1 MTKRQ
6 SDDFNPSSATENI
19 PHLRDQE
26 FVGGFF
32 LTSKEFETVENYDP
46 VPLLSGWTFWNSNRG
61 VLKLVT
67 GNHNNQLIVFGNFY
81 HLEEKDSGK
90 ALQRLLEAFEAGEL
104 EFESETDLLV
114 GRYVLIVVSGSQTF
128 VYNDAL
134 GTRSIYYSIDGS
146 AISSHFHLLARQL
159 GIETDHEWDERRMA
173 MDLTM
178 SSKIRQL
185 LPNFRL
191 DCEQALPQRYF
202 PRRKNEFSD
211 WSHEEKIAEITRLWK
226 TSLDSLLAINQNVVF
241 SITGGLDSRLS
252 ISMAHAHWSEIV
264 LYTYGSKEAKDTNYS
279 RMMNK
284 DYLISRELVN
294 YIQPKEYRFIHLA
307 DNKRLHPELSSL
319 IKTNSI
325 TRHGPG
331 LVQRYRD
338 EFRGDDWVH
347 VRSTGIEVTRSY
359 FGSNDSVASITRT
372 CELDGA
378 TDFHSRIHELGYD
391 APQYEYNKKDLI
403 YWELRMGKWHSE
415 VLNENDAAFE
425 TILPHNS
432 RRLIK
437 LFLAYPLPQRR
448 SAFALKEL
456 INDNAPILNFFG
468 VNDTRNLYEI
478 VRDGI
483 NTKNESSH
491 DSTVPTSKELVT
503 HTTKLVSS
511 RGIRSLKRRFRIIFS
526 RISRLKK

>member
-6 SDDFNPSSATENI
+6 SDDFNPSSATENVSL
-19 PHLRDQE
+19 HRDQE
-26 FVGGFF
+26 FVGGFL
-32 LTSKEFETVENYDP
+32 LTSKEFESVGNYDP
-46 VPLLSGWTFWNSNRG
+46 VPLLSGWTFWSGNRG
-61 VLKLVT
+61 ILELVT
-67 GNHNNQLIVFGNFY
+67 GKRNNQLIVFGNFY
-81 HLEEKDSGK
+81 HLEENDSGK
-90 ALQRLLEAFEAGEL
+90 ALQRLLEAFEAGES

-114 GRYVLIVVSGSQTF
+114 GRYLLVVSSGEQTF

-134 GTRSIYYSIDGS
+134 GTRSVYYSIDGS
-146 AISSHFHLLARQL
+146 VISSHFHLLARKL
-159 GIETDHEWDERRMA
+159 GIETDHAWDERRMA
-173 MDLTM
+173 MDLSM
-178 SSKIRQL
+178 SSDIRQL

-191 DCEQALPQRYF
+191 NCEQALPQRYF
-202 PRRKNEFSD
+202 PRRNNEFSN
-211 WSHEEKIAEITRLWK
+211 WSHEEKQAEISRLWK
-226 TSLDSLLAINQNVVF
+226 KSLDYLLSNNQNVVF

-252 ISMAHAHWSEIV
+252 IAMAHAHWPEIV
-264 LYTYGSKEAKDTNYS
+264 LYTYGSKKAKDTNYS

-284 DYLISRELVN
+284 DYLISRELVD
-294 YIQPKEYRFIHLA
+294 YIQPKEYKFIHLA
-307 DNKRLHPELSSL
+307 DNKRLHPALSSL
-319 IKTNSI
+319 IKANSI

-338 EFRGDDWVH
+338 EFPGDNWVH

-359 FGSNDSVASITRT
+359 FGTNDSVASITRT

-378 TDFHSRIHELGYD
+378 TDFHSRIRELGYD
-391 APQYEYNKKDLI
+391 APQFNYNKKDLI

-437 LFLAYPLPQRR
+437 LFLSYPLPQRR

-478 VRDGI
+478 VRDG
-483 NTKNESSH
+483 NKTKSGSPTDSSIL
-491 DSTVPTSKELVT
+491 TTKELVL
-503 HTTKLVSS
+503 HTARTVSS
-511 RGIRSLKRRFRIIFS
+511 RGVQSLKRRLRSILPRTS
-526 RISRLKK
+526 RQKK